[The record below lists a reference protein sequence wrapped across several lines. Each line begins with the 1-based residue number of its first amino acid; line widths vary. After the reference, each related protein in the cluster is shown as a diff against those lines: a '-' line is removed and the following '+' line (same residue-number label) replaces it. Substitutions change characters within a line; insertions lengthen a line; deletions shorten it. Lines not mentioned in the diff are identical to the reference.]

1 MRREVRGGW
10 RLLEL
15 RGRGDHG
22 PPRKVPGDPEGRPA
36 DRFKLWV
43 RKGDLF
49 FFGGGRQIPGYLQN
63 VRKLQQVSMVSTK
76 FEGIS

>member
-36 DRFKLWV
+36 DRFKFWV
-43 RKGDLF
+43 RKEDLF
-49 FFGGGRQIPGYLQN
+49 FFGGGSSNSRILAKCQKIAAGVDGFY
-63 VRKLQQVSMVSTK
+63 
-76 FEGIS
+76 EI